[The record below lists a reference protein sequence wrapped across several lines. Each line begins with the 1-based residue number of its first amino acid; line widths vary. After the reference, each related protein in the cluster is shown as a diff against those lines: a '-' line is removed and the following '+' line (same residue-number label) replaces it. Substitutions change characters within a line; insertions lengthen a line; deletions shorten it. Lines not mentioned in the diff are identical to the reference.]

1 MSIPDKPE
9 VDQQAMVINEAY
21 MEQFTNDQLAYK
33 AWVGTDLVAEIL
45 FDEAE
50 GVEVLMQDARHE
62 AAHAAIAL
70 RVLVR
75 RLTGMDPDA
84 LRKAVNQRHLEML
97 VLQPETEQFP
107 AWETK
112 Q

>member
-1 MSIPDKPE
+1 MADKSQPP
-9 VDQQAMVINEAY
+9 VLIDEAY

-45 FDEAE
+45 FDESE
-50 GVEVLMQDARHE
+50 GSEACMQDARHE
-62 AAHAAIAL
+62 AAHAAVAL

-75 RLTGMDPDA
+75 RLTVMDPDA
-84 LRKAVNQRHLEML
+84 LRKAVHQRQLEVL
-97 VLQPETEQFP
+97 VLEPETEQFP